1 MVPGDKDGFLTSFD
15 PTVFFAFIFLRAL
28 YRTITMRR
36 RDFVAGAVG
45 LAALGAGAAYA
56 STSPDEEAIQPVE
69 VETLD
74 APGSEGGAVEVPRR
88 GEVSL
93 VEFFATWC
101 TVCQGMMGDLR
112 EVDDEVGDKVQM
124 VSVSNEPVG
133 HTVTKDEVV
142 GWWRENG
149 GAWTVG
155 IDDDL
160 LLTDALGATGVPT
173 TVVLD
178 ENNEVVASERGEKS
192 ADEITEKVRKAKS

>member
-1 MVPGDKDGFLTSFD
+1 
-15 PTVFFAFIFLRAL
+15 
-28 YRTITMRR
+28 MRR

-74 APGSEGGAVEVPRR
+74 APGSEGGAVEVPRK

-112 EVDDEVGDKVQM
+112 EVNEEVDDEVQM

-133 HTVTKDEVV
+133 HTVTKEEVTE
-142 GWWRENG
+142 WWRDNG

-155 IDDDL
+155 VDDDL
-160 LLTDALGATGVPT
+160 VLTEALDATGVPT

-178 ENNEVVASERGEKS
+178 ENNDVVASERGEKS
-192 ADEITEKVRKAKS
+192 ADEITEMVRKAQS